1 MKEVDKLLELYKQL
15 WNSRSL
21 YHLNE
26 KGGNELPQAL
36 RTELN
41 DELTHPRTRKKPEDK
56 YVIAVKRIINS
67 PLKDS
72 DQLLLIKEFT
82 NVLDEIKK
90 KADQ

>member
-1 MKEVDKLLELYKQL
+1 MKKSDELFELYKQL

-21 YHLNE
+21 QSLNMGE
-26 KGGNELPQAL
+26 GNMLHQAI

-56 YVIAVKRIINS
+56 YVMAIKRILAS
-67 PLKDS
+67 QLEDS

-82 NVLDEIKK
+82 VVLDGIKK
-90 KADQ
+90 GS